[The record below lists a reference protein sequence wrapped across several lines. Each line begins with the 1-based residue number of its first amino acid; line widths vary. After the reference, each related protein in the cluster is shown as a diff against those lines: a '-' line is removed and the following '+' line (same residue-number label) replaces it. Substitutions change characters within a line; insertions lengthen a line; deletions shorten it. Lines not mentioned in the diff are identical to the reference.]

1 MQWQCWLTSSK
12 YFSISVIISNVDS
25 ISADIWMVLFNRL
38 NVHRNC
44 FGFFCFFIVSVG
56 EKRER
61 SEGKRILE

>member
-44 FGFFCFFIVSVG
+44 FFFIVSVG